1 MTPYICVIP
10 GDGCG
15 QEVTTE
21 SLKILDILRDR
32 GSIEYEIFEAG
43 AEHYEQHG
51 SSWEEGTMEAAR
63 DSDAILFGA
72 VGKEGVVKPDGTR
85 PAGEVIF
92 GLRNGLD
99 LYANVR
105 PVRLFDGIEHSI
117 SGTRKLVWEPRDV
130 DLVIVRELT
139 EGLYVRIGG
148 EFRNGEMAV
157 DNRIIT
163 ETGSWRVIEFAAN
176 LALAGSGKMRKKA
189 NNKGGEGEGGEDE
202 KEQVEKVQDDWTN
215 GKRRFNITCVDKSN
229 VLKGDRLF
237 RRVFDEVMEQPRF
250 SELVAGKVYVDAMAM
265 YLMTNPERFDVLVA
279 PNLYG
284 DILSDL
290 ASMLAG
296 GIGMA
301 PSGSFGYKNALFE
314 PIHGSAPDIAGQGV
328 VNPSASLLS
337 TAMMLDYLSG
347 KSSRTA
353 AAELRLFSESL
364 EDAVKHVIASGIR
377 TQDLGGG
384 VSTGEFGDAVRKEFL
399 RTAQIR
405 C

>member
-1 MTPYICVIP
+1 MQPYICVIP

-15 QEVTTE
+15 HEVTAE
-21 SLKILDILRDR
+21 SLKILDILRER
-32 GSIEYEIFEAG
+32 GSIEYDVFHAG
-43 AEHYEQHG
+43 AEHYEQFG
-51 SSWEEGTMEAAR
+51 ESWEEGTMERAR
-63 DSDAILFGA
+63 EADAILFGA

-85 PAGEVIF
+85 PAGEVVF

-105 PVRLFDGIEHSI
+105 PVQLFPGVEHSI
-117 SGTRKLVWEPRDV
+117 SGQRKLVWEPKDV

-148 EFRNGEMAV
+148 EVRNGELAI

-176 LALAGSGKMRKKA
+176 LARERSEKKTSEGKKKDTMDRKKT
-189 NNKGGEGEGGEDE
+189 
-202 KEQVEKVQDDWTN
+202 EKVSL
-215 GKRRFNITCVDKSN
+215 TCVDKSN

-237 RRVFDEVMEQPRF
+237 RRVFDEVVSAPQFEG
-250 SELVAGKVYVDAMAM
+250 LTIGTAYVDAMAM
-265 YLMTNPERFDVLVA
+265 FLMTNPERYDVLVA

-290 ASMLAG
+290 ASVLAG

-301 PSGSFGYKNALFE
+301 PSGSYGYTNAMFE
-314 PIHGSAPDIAGQGV
+314 PIHGSAPDIAGQGI
-328 VNPSASLLS
+328 VNPAASLLS
-337 TAMMLDYLSG
+337 TSMMFEYLAGRSSG
-347 KSSRTA
+347 SA
-353 AAELRLFSESL
+353 LVAAEFRLFSESL
-364 EDAVKHVIASGIR
+364 EDAVKNVIVSGIR
-377 TQDLGGG
+377 TRDLGGTA
-384 VSTGEFGDAVRKEFL
+384 STGTFGDAVTKEFL
-399 RTAQIR
+399 RLAQIR

>member
-15 QEVTTE
+15 REVTRE

-32 GSIEYEIFEAG
+32 GSIYYEIFEAG
-43 AEHYEQHG
+43 AEYYEQHG
-51 SSWEEGTMEAAR
+51 SSWEEGTMEGAR
-63 DSDAILFGA
+63 ESDAILFGA

-85 PAGEVIF
+85 PAGEVVF
-92 GLRNGLD
+92 GLRSGLD

-105 PVRLFDGIEHSI
+105 PVRLFQGVEHSI
-117 SGTRKLVWEPRDV
+117 SGTRRLVWKPEDV

-148 EFRNGEMAV
+148 EFRKGEIAV

-176 LALAGSGKMRKKA
+176 LALDRSGKVRKKA
-189 NNKGGEGEGGEDE
+189 NKMGGEGEGGEDE
-202 KEQVEKVQDDWTN
+202 K
-215 GKRRFNITCVDKSN
+215 RRFNVTCVDKSN

-237 RRVFDEVMEQPRF
+237 RRVFDEVMEQPWY

-265 YLMTNPERFDVLVA
+265 YLVMNPEHYDVLVA

-290 ASMLAG
+290 ASVLAG

-301 PSGSFGYKNALFE
+301 PSGSFGYRNALFE

-337 TAMMLDYLSG
+337 TSMMLDYLAD
-347 KSSRTA
+347 KSSPTA

-377 TQDLGGG
+377 TQDLGGTA
-384 VSTGEFGDAVRKEFL
+384 STGDFGDAVQKEFL
-399 RTAQIR
+399 RRSRIR